1 MSRRIIPQNDSDSL
15 QAEKQKTEALQSQ
28 ANSAEARVHEAGSA
42 LSQIKKDTEQAVET
56 HQHLVD
62 AITVKR
68 EQHSQADK
76 ALEEVK
82 SELRKVEG
90 ELSEAKSELVKVRE
104 NTQKAQSEHT
114 RNLEVLKADHEATR
128 TKYEGQRAKLM
139 EEMSDCQKTIE
150 SRKKEAEGL
159 EAVITRYKLTET
171 QFEKEVLPQ
180 IPKRKEELEAV
191 ERELLVKRV
200 EVKKQEDK
208 LAELTGMVNE
218 TKREYDETAALLKR
232 EEVRVEAELAKLVEK
247 EQQVDEKIKRLRVI
261 KEGVDQET
269 ERLKRREAD
278 LELAR
283 HLEGT
288 KVTN

>member
-15 QAEKQKTEALQSQ
+15 KDEKQKTEALQSQ
-28 ANSAEARVHEAGSA
+28 ANSAERRVQEAGSA
-42 LSQIKKDTEQAVET
+42 LSQIEKDTE
-56 HQHLVD
+56 
-62 AITVKR
+62 
-68 EQHSQADK
+68 K
-76 ALEEVK
+76 ALEKRQHLEDSIEVKKAQLAELDDAVEAKK

-90 ELSEAKSELVKVRE
+90 ELSEAESELVKVRE

-114 RNLEVLKADHEATR
+114 RQLEVLKADHEATR
-128 TKYEGQRAKLM
+128 TKYQNQRAELM
-139 EEMSDCQKTIE
+139 GEMSDCQKTIE

-171 QFEKEVLPQ
+171 EFEKNVLPL
-180 IPKRKEELEAV
+180 IPKRKEELEAL

-200 EVKKQEDK
+200 EVKKEEDK
-208 LAELTGMVNE
+208 LAELSGQVAE
-218 TKREYDETAALLKR
+218 TKREYDEVTALLKR
-232 EEVRVEAELAKLVEK
+232 EEARVEAELNKLVEK

-261 KEGVDQET
+261 KEGVDKET